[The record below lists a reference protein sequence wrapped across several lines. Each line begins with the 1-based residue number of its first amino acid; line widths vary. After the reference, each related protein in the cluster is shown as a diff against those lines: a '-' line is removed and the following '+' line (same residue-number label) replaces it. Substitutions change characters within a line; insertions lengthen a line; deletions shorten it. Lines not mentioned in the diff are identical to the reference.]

1 MAHYIKIC
9 TVFILFSVVSN
20 VNAATVKNMLHC
32 FGKEELFIHK
42 AKNDGPIYF
51 LNQLFINELSSFNDV
66 EVKQKYLDA
75 ICNQREFAPSLAL
88 LHHML
93 LYGKDLYQIRI
104 LSGEEGLWAYK
115 NSQLEDM
122 VNRGP
127 HIFFLYLAHLQ
138 KLLPTHD
145 CLSQE
150 IPEITYFMERYYYLE
165 SDFPTD
171 KLMKDKSRVEA
182 MFEKLKNLDRII
194 KKCEASAK
202 KRYEEKHR

>member
-1 MAHYIKIC
+1 MAHYIKNC
-9 TVFILFSVVSN
+9 TVFILFSVVSS

-32 FGKEELFIHK
+32 LGKEELSIHK

-66 EVKQKYLDA
+66 EVKQKYVDA
-75 ICNQREFAPSLAL
+75 ICNQQEFAPSLSL
-88 LHHML
+88 LNHML
-93 LYGKDLYQIRI
+93 LHGKDLYQIRI
-104 LSGEEGLWAYK
+104 LKGEEGLWAYK
-115 NSQLEDM
+115 KSQLEDM

-127 HIFFLYLAHLQ
+127 HIFFQYLAHLQ

-171 KLMKDKSRVEA
+171 KLMKDKAKVES
-182 MFEKLKNLDRII
+182 MFAKLKNLDRTI
-194 KKCEASAK
+194 KKCESTAK
-202 KRYEEKHR
+202 KRYDEKHK